1 MCFIFERWFKMDIKL
16 GVMLTYAEDNEQD
29 VYISL
34 SKYSDKLNQL
44 TIKEGIEF
52 INDVVAEDLL
62 NEPKLIEISNKV
74 AKYYFTIDTDI
85 YEELK
90 SQPFKTLIKENNSM
104 EGLLTGFD
112 INNNDIVWFDLKFV
126 LTIHS
131 DYGDIYLGDFKII

>member
-1 MCFIFERWFKMDIKL
+1 MDIKL

>member
-1 MCFIFERWFKMDIKL
+1 
-16 GVMLTYAEDNEQD
+16 MLTYAEDNEQD